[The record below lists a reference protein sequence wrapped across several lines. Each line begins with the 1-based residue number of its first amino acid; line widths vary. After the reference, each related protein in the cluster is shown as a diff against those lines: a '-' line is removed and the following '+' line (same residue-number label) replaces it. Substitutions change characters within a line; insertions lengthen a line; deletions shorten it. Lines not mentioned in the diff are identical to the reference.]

1 MKTTHRPDNP
11 GPMEQTDNQLSPGLA
26 RPEDFTP
33 YCDNYSDKPVSV
45 TGQDGDDP
53 EASKRSNT
61 RFNIGSD
68 YKRIID
74 INKVGEK
81 LL

>member
-1 MKTTHRPDNP
+1 MTTHRPDNP
-11 GPMEQTDNQLSPGLA
+11 GPIHQTDNQLNPGLA

-33 YCDNYSDKPVSV
+33 YCDGSGDKAPSV

-61 RFNIGSD
+61 RFNIGSH

-74 INKVGEK
+74 VNEVGNK

>member
-1 MKTTHRPDNP
+1 MKTPHRPDNP
-11 GPMEQTDNQLSPGLA
+11 GPLEQTDNQLSPGLA
-26 RPEDFTP
+26 KPEDFKP
-33 YCDNYSDKPVSV
+33 YCDDYGDEAPSVS
-45 TGQDGDDP
+45 GQTEDDT

-68 YKRIID
+68 YKRITD
-74 INKVGEK
+74 INEVGEK